1 MTQNNKYTFR
11 NLDLLHGGLT
21 DALMSPPRK
30 RIYTESQIT
39 EIQDAAFA
47 EGVVA
52 GEKAA
57 LSGIEKQTLENL
69 EIIGQQYLAMQ
80 SEVEHKMTLLRGECA
95 ELALLLARKLA
106 SALIASQPEAEFE
119 KLLSACI
126 PHLNAEP
133 RIVVRV
139 DKTQVEIL
147 KDRFENLSRKAGYPG
162 RIVII
167 GEPDAL
173 PAQCQIEWADGGV
186 SYRSPE
192 QLDQID
198 RLISDYVTACRAQPG
213 GSEVSSDAS
222 GASTYAVNQLV
233 MENTQ

>member
-11 NLDLLHGGLT
+11 NLDMLHGGLA
-21 DALMSPPRK
+21 DAVKPPPRK
-30 RIYTESQIT
+30 RVYSDDQIT

-47 EGVVA
+47 EGAVF
-52 GEKAA
+52 GERAS
-57 LSGIEKQTLENL
+57 LSRIEKQTQESLEF
-69 EIIGQQYLAMQ
+69 IGQQYSAMR
-80 SEVEHKMTLLRGECA
+80 SDLERKLSVLRGECA

-106 SALIASQPEAEFE
+106 AGLIASQPEVEFE
-119 KLLSACI
+119 QLFSACI

-139 DKTQVEIL
+139 DERQVEIL
-147 KDRFENLSRKAGYPG
+147 KNRFENLSRKAGYPG

-192 QLDQID
+192 QLDHID
-198 RLISDYVTACRAQPG
+198 RLISDFVTASRTHPA
-213 GSEVSSDAS
+213 GSEVTPDSS
-222 GASTYAVNQLV
+222 GPSTDDVNPLA

>member
-1 MTQNNKYTFR
+1 MTQDNKYTFR
-11 NLDLLHGGLT
+11 NLDLQHGGLT
-21 DALMSPPRK
+21 DAVMAPPRK
-30 RIYTESQIT
+30 RVYTENQIT
-39 EIQDAAFA
+39 EIRDAAFA
-47 EGVVA
+47 EGVIA

-57 LSGIEKQTLENL
+57 LSGIEKQILVSL
-69 EIIGQQYLAMQ
+69 EIIVQQYLAMN
-80 SEVEHKMTLLRGECA
+80 SEVEHKMMVLRGECA
-95 ELALLLARKLA
+95 ELALLLAQKLA
-106 SALIASQPEAEFE
+106 MALIASQPEAEFE

-139 DKTQVEIL
+139 DETQVEIL
-147 KDRFENLSRKAGYPG
+147 KDRIENLSRKAGYPG

-192 QLDQID
+192 QLNQID
-198 RLISDYVTACRAQPG
+198 RLISDFVTASRAQPG
-213 GSEVSSDAS
+213 GSDLILNAT
-222 GASTYAVNQLV
+222 GPLTDAVNPLV